1 MESPQKKTVKI
12 KRQLTGRSFRLIDF
26 HVFDQKPETDSDESS
41 TGSGNNQSS
50 YKPPEPSHFV
60 IQMFGIN
67 EKGETACMYIDNYKP
82 FFYLRVGDDWTRKDV
97 VELLHEL
104 RSRVGKYHGAS
115 ILSVELVDHYKLYGF
130 SGGKK
135 NQFAKITLGL
145 DEHFHLLGGVVDGF
159 CHCLTLWVVVK

>member
-1 MESPQKKTVKI
+1 MEPSQKKTVKI
-12 KRQLTGRSFRLIDF
+12 KRQLTGRSFRLLDF
-26 HVFDQKPETDSDESS
+26 HIFDQKSETESDESS
-41 TGSGNNQSS
+41 VGSGEKQ

-67 EKGETACMYIDNYKP
+67 EKGETACIYVDNYKP

-104 RSRVGKYHGAS
+104 RSRVGKYHAAS
-115 ILSVELVDHYKLYGF
+115 VLSVELVDHYKLYGF

-135 NQFAKITLGL
+135 KSICEDYLQKYCGDEQGSWSMVYVFDGRRAKIFG
-145 DEHFHLLGGVVDGF
+145 
-159 CHCLTLWVVVK
+159 